1 MPPPDPARFPLI
13 AGLGLNTAD
22 RLLLE
27 YWLSGPPEVRFH
39 DGDVQPGLLQRGHHA
54 FLAASEAVVQDLMQL
69 YRPLLLIARPPGGD
83 PQYFERLFGLGVAAV
98 WTPPPP
104 GDTVYFP
111 AVNAAA
117 TPERRPT
124 AFLIED
130 DPVFRSVFRQMLYFA
145 GYDVRA
151 DQQSLEYFVESSA
164 TASGDA
170 KNGTTADDMP
180 ALILANLDTD
190 RLDIPEFFYRLQRG
204 LSRSP
209 TRKPRILLM
218 KDFDR
223 PGLDVRT
230 IAAALRPHAR
240 RIFHPREAVLV
251 LIEALFLC
259 GPPEASAATDDPA
272 KGFKSAATLFS
283 RPFRPLDELLHGPNV
298 YLREE
303 APPAPGDTDRAYR
316 RGLPFF
322 WLYDLLRAGAGRGA
336 VLAERDGPGAH

>member
-13 AGLGLNTAD
+13 AGTGLTGAD

-27 YWLSGPPEVRFH
+27 YWLSGPPQTSFH
-39 DGDVQPGLLQRGHHA
+39 DGDVRPGLLQRGRHA
-54 FLAASEAVVQDLMQL
+54 FPAATETVLQDLVQL
-69 YRPLLLIARPPGGD
+69 YRPLLVVGRPPTGD
-83 PQYFERLFGLGVAAV
+83 TGFFERLFQLGIAAC

-104 GDTVYFP
+104 GDTVFFP
-111 AVNAAA
+111 ALL
-117 TPERRPT
+117 TPQERRT

-130 DPVFRSVFRQMLYFA
+130 DPIFRSVFRQLLYFA

-151 DQQSLEYFVESSA
+151 DQQALEYFVE
-164 TASGDA
+164 TAAGGAGAPPGKDA
-170 KNGTTADDMP
+170 PVNDMP

-209 TRKPRILLM
+209 ARKPRILLM

-230 IAAALRPHAR
+230 IEAALRPHAR
-240 RIFHPREAVLV
+240 RIFHPREAILV
-251 LIEALFLC
+251 LIEALFLAEQP
-259 GPPEASAATDDPA
+259 GTPAAGAASASLYP
-272 KGFKSAATLFS
+272 
-283 RPFRPLDELLHGPNV
+283 RPHRPLDELLHGPNV
-298 YLREE
+298 HLREE
-303 APPAPGDTDRAYR
+303 APTPPAEAGEAYR

-322 WLYDLLRAGAGRGA
+322 WLYDLLRAGVGRGA
-336 VLAERDGPGAH
+336 VLAERGGPGGH